1 MGLLHWE
8 KRYSVGVEAV
18 DYEHRELVDLKK
30 PGRGVRKLLSL
41 GFSAICSRRS
51 PRILR

>member
-30 PGRGVRKLLSL
+30 PGRGVRKLRS
-41 GFSAICSRRS
+41 FSAICSRRS